1 MNTFQV
7 NELVIIKTTDPEDAA
22 LNNKVGRISAP
33 FGGIPCEPNALGV
46 YLLDKNLYRGIA
58 NIPQNELFS
67 WGDRFA
73 FVCRVNGVT
82 RQKDIKLLQEAYRR
96 YLCKGDVHTL
106 ETAWLGLG
114 TPTQYRTKNNLFK
127 TNYGETYPE
136 VEKMHHISI
145 WWKLTEEGIRVM
157 NNILQELPMPSTSE
171 GCFELMYALNYTL
184 NGYGDS

>member
-1 MNTFQV
+1 MNPFEV
-7 NELVIIKTTDPEDAA
+7 NELVIIKTTKTNAA

-46 YLLDKNLYRGIA
+46 YLLDKNVYGGIA

-73 FVCRVNGVT
+73 FVCRANGVR
-82 RQKDIKLLQEAYRR
+82 RQKEINLLQQAYRR
-96 YLCKGDVHTL
+96 YLSKGDVHTL

-114 TPTQYRTKNNLFK
+114 TPAQYRTKSKLFQ

-136 VEKMHHISI
+136 IEKMHRISM

-157 NNILQELPMPSTSE
+157 NNILEELPMPSTSE
-171 GCFELMYALNYTL
+171 GCVELMYILNYVL
-184 NGYGDS
+184 NGDS

>member
-1 MNTFQV
+1 MNKFQV
-7 NELVIIKTTDPEDAA
+7 NELVILKITDPEDTT
-22 LNNKVGRISAP
+22 LHNKVGRITAP
-33 FGGIPCEPNALGV
+33 FGGLPCQPDALGV
-46 YLLDKNLYRGIA
+46 YLLDKDVYGLA
-58 NIPQNELFS
+58 NVPQNELFS
-67 WGDRFA
+67 WGERFA
-73 FVCRVNGVT
+73 FVCRVNGVR
-82 RQKDIKLLQEAYRR
+82 RQKEIKLLQEAYRR

-114 TPTQYRTKNNLFK
+114 TPAQYRTKNNLFQ

-136 VEKMHHISI
+136 IEKMYRISI